1 MAALVR
7 LRSDAVEWREVD
19 GEIVALDLRDS
30 TYLAINRSGTVVW
43 PGLLAG
49 ATREDLSAR
58 LTEAFG
64 IDEQT
69 AARDLDD
76 FLRALEERDLLDP
89 GDDEAA

>member
-1 MAALVR
+1 MADLVR
-7 LRSDAVEWREVD
+7 LRGDAVEWREVD

-30 TYLAINRSGTVVW
+30 TYLAVNPSGVVVW
-43 PGLLAG
+43 TALVTG
-49 ATREDLSAR
+49 ATRQQLLAR

-76 FLRALEERDLLDP
+76 FLRALEERDLLDLG
-89 GDDEAA
+89 GDAAA